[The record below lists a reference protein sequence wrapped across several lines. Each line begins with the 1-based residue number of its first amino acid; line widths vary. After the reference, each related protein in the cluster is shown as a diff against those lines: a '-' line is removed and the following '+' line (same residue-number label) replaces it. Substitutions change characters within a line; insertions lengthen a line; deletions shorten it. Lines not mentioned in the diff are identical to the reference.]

1 MSRTVNLRLP
11 NVSDVWGANHPW
23 GAVYAFAIDHPPVAI
38 AGGRAFFGTDMRLL
52 YRATEAIAAVPDGGA
67 ILDVPCGGGVALRG
81 LHPEQEVRYVAAD
94 ISGAMLDRTARQA
107 QARGVGHLVE
117 TKRADVAALPYA
129 DGEFDL
135 CVTFTGLHCFPDPR
149 AALAEI
155 ARVTRP
161 GGEIHGSWMRND
173 APLLQRPPAMLGR
186 LSGLVGPSASADEV
200 ERWLGEVG
208 YRRVDLVRSGA
219 MGYFSATRR

>member
-1 MSRTVNLRLP
+1 VNLRLP
-11 NVSDVWGANHPW
+11 NVSEVWGANHPW

-52 YRATEAIAAVPDGGA
+52 YRATEAIGAVPAGGA

-81 LHPEQEVRYVAAD
+81 LRPGQDVRYVAAD
-94 ISGAMLDRTARQA
+94 ISGAMLERTAKA
-107 QARGVGHLVE
+107 AAARGLSDVVE
-117 TKRADVAALPYA
+117 TRRADVAAMPFA

-173 APLLQRPPAMLGR
+173 APPLLRPPALLGR

-208 YRRVDLVRSGA
+208 FGDVDLVRSGA

>member
-1 MSRTVNLRLP
+1 MLERTAMAAAARGL
-11 NVSDVWGANHPW
+11 SDV
-23 GAVYAFAIDHPPVAI
+23 
-38 AGGRAFFGTDMRLL
+38 
-52 YRATEAIAAVPDGGA
+52 
-67 ILDVPCGGGVALRG
+67 
-81 LHPEQEVRYVAAD
+81 
-94 ISGAMLDRTARQA
+94 
-107 QARGVGHLVE
+107 VE
-117 TKRADVAALPYA
+117 TRRADVAAMPFA

-173 APLLQRPPAMLGR
+173 APPLLRPPALLGR

-208 YRRVDLVRSGA
+208 FGDVDLVRSGA